1 MFGRRFDSAHLH
13 NINYVSINYIIYAQ
27 TLVVC
32 AYFLL
37 LKFIILKAVVMWLWV
52 RGKTLCIE

>member
-1 MFGRRFDSAHLH
+1 MGESAHLH

-32 AYFLL
+32 AYFL
-37 LKFIILKAVVMWLWV
+37 F
-52 RGKTLCIE
+52 

>member
-37 LKFIILKAVVMWLWV
+37 LKFIILKAVVMWLFPDFI
-52 RGKTLCIE
+52 TF